1 MQKRQRIVFVFV
13 VSAVICL
20 LAILLAKTVVGSGI
34 SSAIQFVFSP
44 LQKTALH
51 TSQNVKPLS
60 ELDKAKQQIAQLQAE
75 NAKLQVI
82 AQDNKALR
90 DQFQT
95 TNPAQQN
102 VIPAEIVGMPQFIP
116 GVSSPE
122 GFIITATNGMKIAM
136 PIVYK
141 NILLGEITA
150 IKGNYAKVSL
160 VSTDAISFTAKTA
173 QTDAV
178 GIVKGQGN
186 GQILFDNVLLSDSL
200 KIGDTIVTTGETT
213 FEGQGIPP
221 GLIVGKITSIDKN
234 PSSLFQKASIQMLV
248 DITKLSTVFALTQ

>member
-1 MQKRQRIVFVFV
+1 MQKRQRVVFVFIIC
-13 VSAVICL
+13 AVIAI
-20 LAILLAKTVVGSGI
+20 LALLLAKTGVGTGI

-44 LQKTALH
+44 LQKTVLH
-51 TSQNVKPLS
+51 SSQNIKPQSDL
-60 ELDKAKQQIAQLQAE
+60 EKAKQQIVQLQAE

-95 TNPAQQN
+95 TNPISQN

-122 GFIITATNGMKIAM
+122 GLIIAATANMQVNM

-141 NILLGEITA
+141 DMLLGEITA
-150 IKGNYAKVSL
+150 INSRYAKVAL
-160 VSTDAISFTAKTA
+160 VSSDNISFTAKTA
-173 QTDAV
+173 QTGAV
-178 GIVKGQGN
+178 GIIKGQGS
-186 GQILFDNVLLSDSL
+186 GQILFDNVLLSDNL
-200 KIGDTIVTTGETT
+200 RVGDMVVTTGETS
-213 FEGQGIPP
+213 FDGKGIPQ

-234 PSSLFQKASIQMLV
+234 PSSLFQKASVQMLV
-248 DITKLSTVFALTQ
+248 DVTRLSTVFALTQ